1 MQKNFG
7 FIGVM
12 LLTASMLAC
21 APAPSQ
27 SATLEPAKPVATAEP
42 VAPTPPTEP
51 APPVMTTPTP
61 PTTTSEPTPPVVTEP
76 SPPTPPVTTEPIP
89 PNPPSTEPTPP
100 VTPTPPTTDPMSVT
114 PPTPPTTT
122 EPTPP
127 TPPTTTPTPPTPP
140 ATTEPTPP
148 VSSIPVNVL
157 PVSYTATAGDKTYL
171 DETGKQL
178 TDTVLGGDL
187 FNAKITG
194 VAAYEWVGWSNKDAS
209 LSFEFAQERKFSKV
223 RIGFNHN
230 ETAGIL
236 LPKNV
241 VINNQVFPLTGSEVP
256 NLKRGFV
263 TLEVNFSASTVNIKL
278 ERNPSRQWMM
288 VDEIRFEA
296 R

>member
-7 FIGVM
+7 FISVM

-27 SATLEPAKPVATAEP
+27 PATLEAAQPVATTEP
-42 VAPTPPTEP
+42 VAPPTTTEP
-51 APPVMTTPTP
+51 APPVMTDPTP
-61 PTTTSEPTPPVVTEP
+61 PTTSEPTPPVLTQPTPPTTTEP
-76 SPPTPPVTTEPIP
+76 TPPTPTT
-89 PNPPSTEPTPP
+89 TEPTPP
-100 VTPTPPTTDPMSVT
+100 VVPPTPPATTEPT

-127 TPPTTTPTPPTPP
+127 T
-140 ATTEPTPP
+140 A
-148 VSSIPVNVL
+148 SIPVNVL
-157 PVSYTATAGDKTYL
+157 PVSYTATTGDKTYL
-171 DETGKQL
+171 DDTGKQL
-178 TDTVLGGDL
+178 IDTVLGGDL

-194 VAAYEWVGWSNKDAS
+194 VAAYEWVGWANKDAS
-209 LSFEFAQERKFSKV
+209 LSFEFAQERKFSKI

-263 TLEVNFSASTVNIKL
+263 TLDLNIAATTLNIKL

>member
-12 LLTASMLAC
+12 VFTASLLAC
-21 APAPSQ
+21 APAPTQ
-27 SATLEPAKPVATAEP
+27 PAAPDHSTVTTQPVM
-42 VAPTPPTEP
+42 PTPPTEP
-51 APPVMTTPTP
+51 APPVMTAPTP
-61 PTTTSEPTPPVVTEP
+61 APTTSEPSPPVVTEP
-76 SPPTPPVTTEPIP
+76 SLPVPPASAEPTPPTPPVTPMP
-89 PNPPSTEPTPP
+89 PVTTEPTPP
-100 VTPTPPTTDPMSVT
+100 LVV
-114 PPTPPTTT
+114 PPTPPATT

-127 TPPTTTPTPPTPP
+127 TSPATTPTPPTPP
-140 ATTEPTPP
+140 ATTEPTTPTPP
-148 VSSIPVNVL
+148 ISSVPVNVL
-157 PVSYTATAGDKTYL
+157 PVSYTATVGDKSYL
-171 DETGKQL
+171 DDTGKQL

-194 VAAYEWVGWSNKDAS
+194 VAAYEWIGWANKDAS
-209 LSFEFAQERKFSKV
+209 LSFEFNQERKFSKI

-241 VINNQVFPLTGSEVP
+241 IINGQAFPLKGNEVP

-263 TLEVNFSASTVNIKL
+263 TFDVNFNATTVGIKL

>member
-7 FIGVM
+7 FISVM

-27 SATLEPAKPVATAEP
+27 PATLEPTKPVATTEP
-42 VAPTPPTEP
+42 VT
-51 APPVMTTPTP
+51 
-61 PTTTSEPTPPVVTEP
+61 
-76 SPPTPPVTTEPIP
+76 
-89 PNPPSTEPTPP
+89 
-100 VTPTPPTTDPMSVT
+100 
-114 PPTPPTTT
+114 PTTT

-127 TPPTTTPTPPTPP
+127 VLTTPNPPTTSEPAPPVLTQPSAPTPPATTEPTAPTPPTTEPTPPAVPPTPP

-148 VSSIPVNVL
+148 MPPTTTEPTAPTSNIPVNVL
-157 PVSYTATAGDKTYL
+157 PVSYTATAGDRTYL
-171 DETGKQL
+171 DDTGKQL
-178 TDTVLGGDL
+178 FDTVLGGDL
-187 FNAKITG
+187 FNAKVTG
-194 VAAYEWVGWSNKDAS
+194 VAAYEWVGWANKDAS

-263 TLEVNFSASTVNIKL
+263 TLDVNFSATTVNIKL

>member
-1 MQKNFG
+1 MQNKLG
-7 FIGVM
+7 YISVM
-12 LLTASMLAC
+12 ILTASMLAC

-27 SATLEPAKPVATAEP
+27 PATLEPANPVATTEP
-42 VAPTPPTEP
+42 VATTPTTEP
-51 APPVMTTPTP
+51 APPVLTEPTPP
-61 PTTTSEPTPPVVTEP
+61 PTTTEPTPPAMTEP
-76 SPPTPPVTTEPIP
+76 SPPTPPATTEPAPPVVP
-89 PNPPSTEPTPP
+89 PNPPPA
-100 VTPTPPTTDPMSVT
+100 
-114 PPTPPTTT
+114 TT

-127 TPPTTTPTPPTPP
+127 TPPT
-140 ATTEPTPP
+140 TTEPTPP

-171 DETGKQL
+171 DDTGKQL

-194 VAAYEWVGWSNKDAS
+194 VAAYEWVGWANKDAS
-209 LSFEFAQERKFSKV
+209 LSFEFNQERKFSKI

-241 VINNQVFPLTGSEVP
+241 VINNQIFPLTGSEVP

-263 TLEVNFSASTVNIKL
+263 TFDLNIAASTLSIKL

>member
-1 MQKNFG
+1 MQKNLG
-7 FIGVM
+7 FIAVM

-27 SATLEPAKPVATAEP
+27 PATLEPAKPVATTEP

-51 APPVMTTPTP
+51 APPLMTNPTP
-61 PTTTSEPTPPVVTEP
+61 PAPSEPVPPVMTEP
-76 SPPTPPVTTEPIP
+76 SPPTPPITTEP
-89 PNPPSTEPTPP
+89 
-100 VTPTPPTTDPMSVT
+100 V

-127 TPPTTTPTPPTPP
+127 

-148 VSSIPVNVL
+148 TPPTSSIPVNVL
-157 PVSYTATAGDKTYL
+157 PISYTATAGDRTYL

-194 VAAYEWVGWSNKDAS
+194 VAAYEWVGWANKDAI
-209 LSFEFAQERKFSKV
+209 LSFEFTQERKFSKV

-241 VINNQVFPLTGSEVP
+241 IINDQVFPLKGNEVP

-263 TLEVNFSASTVNIKL
+263 TLDVNIAASNLTIKL

-288 VDEIRFEA
+288 VDEVRFEA

>member
-1 MQKNFG
+1 MQKNLG

-27 SATLEPAKPVATAEP
+27 PATLEPAKPVATTEP
-42 VAPTPPTEP
+42 VAPTTTEP
-51 APPVMTTPTP
+51 APPVLTAPTP
-61 PTTTSEPTPPVVTEP
+61 PAHSEPTPPVMTEP
-76 SPPTPPVTTEPIP
+76 S
-89 PNPPSTEPTPP
+89 
-100 VTPTPPTTDPMSVT
+100 

-122 EPTPP
+122 EPAPP
-127 TPPTTTPTPPTPP
+127 MPPASTDTTPVVPPAPPATTEPTPP

-148 VSSIPVNVL
+148 TSSIPVNVL

-171 DETGKQL
+171 DDTGKQL

-187 FNAKITG
+187 FNAKMTG
-194 VAAYEWVGWSNKDAS
+194 VAAYEWVGWANKDAS
-209 LSFEFAQERKFSKV
+209 LSFEFNQERKFSKV

-241 VINNQVFPLTGSEVP
+241 IINDQVFPLKGNEVP

-263 TLEVNFSASTVNIKL
+263 TLDLNVTASNLTIKL

-288 VDEIRFEA
+288 VDEVRFEA

>member
-7 FIGVM
+7 FISAM

-27 SATLEPAKPVATAEP
+27 PPAPAPAKPVATSQP
-42 VAPTPPTEP
+42 VSPTSPSEP
-51 APPVMTTPTP
+51 APPLMT
-61 PTTTSEPTPPVVTEP
+61 EPTPPANTNPTPAMPPASAEP
-76 SPPTPPVTTEPIP
+76 VPPTPPVTPVP
-89 PNPPSTEPTPP
+89 PTTDPMTATPPTPPASTEPTPP
-100 VTPTPPTTDPMSVT
+100 TA
-114 PPTPPTTT
+114 T

-127 TPPTTTPTPPTPP
+127 TSPT
-140 ATTEPTPP
+140 
-148 VSSIPVNVL
+148 SSIPVNVL

-194 VAAYEWVGWSNKDAS
+194 IAAYEWVGWANKDAS
-209 LSFEFAQERKFSKV
+209 LGFEFGQERKFSKV

-241 VINNQVFPLTGSEVP
+241 TINDQVFPLKGNEVP

-263 TLEVNFSASTVNIKL
+263 TFDVNFSSSTVSIKL

-288 VDEIRFEA
+288 VDEVRFEA

>member
-1 MQKNFG
+1 MQNKLG
-7 FIGVM
+7 YISVM
-12 LLTASMLAC
+12 ILTASLLAC

-27 SATLEPAKPVATAEP
+27 PVALEPSTSVPVTEP
-42 VAPTPPTEP
+42 VVTTPTTEP
-51 APPVMTTPTP
+51 APPVMT
-61 PTTTSEPTPPVVTEP
+61 EPTPPP
-76 SPPTPPVTTEPIP
+76 MTTEPV
-89 PNPPSTEPTPP
+89 PPSTT
-100 VTPTPPTTDPMSVT
+100 
-114 PPTPPTTT
+114 TTT
-122 EPTPP
+122 E
-127 TPPTTTPTPPTPP
+127 PTPP

-148 VSSIPVNVL
+148 ATTEPVAPTSPTATEPTPPTTTVQPTPPTPPTPPTEPTPPPTPPATTQPTPPVSSTPVNVL

-171 DETGKQL
+171 DDTGKQL
-178 TDTVLGGDL
+178 VDTVLGGDI
-187 FNAKITG
+187 FNAKLSG
-194 VAAYEWVGWSNKDAS
+194 VAAYEWIGWAGKDAS
-209 LSFEFAQERKFSKV
+209 LSFDFAQERKFSKI

-241 VINNQVFPLTGSEVP
+241 VINGQAFPLKGTEVP

-263 TLEVNFSASTVNIKL
+263 TFDVNITASTLTIKL

>member
-1 MQKNFG
+1 MQKKFG
-7 FIGVM
+7 FISVM

-27 SATLEPAKPVATAEP
+27 PATLEPTKPVATTEP
-42 VAPTPPTEP
+42 V
-51 APPVMTTPTP
+51 TP
-61 PTTTSEPTPPVVTEP
+61 PTTTEPVLPVLTTPMPPTTSEPTAPVVTEPNPPMPPATTEPVPPAPPTTTEPTPPVVM
-76 SPPTPPVTTEPIP
+76 PPAT
-89 PNPPSTEPTPP
+89 TEPTPP
-100 VTPTPPTTDPMSVT
+100 MPPTT
-114 PPTPPTTT
+114 TTT

-127 TPPTTTPTPPTPP
+127 TPPT
-140 ATTEPTPP
+140 
-148 VSSIPVNVL
+148 SSIPVNVL
-157 PVSYTATAGDKTYL
+157 PVSYTATVGDRTYL
-171 DETGKQL
+171 DDTGKQL

-187 FNAKITG
+187 FNTKVTG
-194 VAAYEWVGWSNKDAS
+194 VAAYEWVGWANKDAS
-209 LSFEFAQERKFSKV
+209 LSFEFNQERKFSKI

-241 VINNQVFPLTGSEVP
+241 VINNQVFPLTGNEVP

-263 TLEVNFSASTVNIKL
+263 TFDVNMSARNLTIKL